1 MIEIRKGD
9 SLIVAHARR
18 ELEMAEA
25 FKKTEDYDGQIGRAA
40 LAVVKVFDEWTK
52 GDPALLE
59 SIHLAFNQIVTGEL
73 LSNPT
78 TDPDEWEAIEHEDQ
92 VAWRNKRSPFYMSGD
107 AGVSWQ
113 HMGNGQSGKSK
124 NHITGEVY
132 DDADTTNSGEGT
144 ESDQGRGVKS
154 RVVKEGIKDTPVKK
168 SKKTKPKAGEK
179 K

>member
-1 MIEIRKGD
+1 MIEIRKSD
-9 SLIVAHARR
+9 SLIVGHARR

-25 FKKTEDYDGQIGRAA
+25 FKKTKDYDGQIGRAA

-78 TDPDEWEAIEHEDQ
+78 TDPDEWEAIEHEDKT
-92 VAWRNKRSPFYMSGD
+92 AWRNKRSPFYMSGD

-132 DDADTTNSGEGT
+132 DDADTTDN
-144 ESDQGRGVKS
+144 
-154 RVVKEGIKDTPVKK
+154 KEDTPVKK
-168 SKKTKPKAGEK
+168 SKKTKPKVGEDS
-179 K
+179 